1 MSMAI
6 TGKFYEAH
14 KELTLITALIL
25 TLNIKTPKET
35 NSIQEAGIILT
46 TKIAKTSQENYRPY
60 EYRCKHLQ
68 KSSKLNPMAHEKD
81 CIT

>member
-6 TGKFYEAH
+6 TGKFYEVH
-14 KELTLITALIL
+14 KELTLIL

-35 NSIQEAGIILT
+35 NSVHEAGIILT

-60 EYRCKHLQ
+60 KYRCKHLLQ
-68 KSSKLNPMAHEKD
+68 TSCKLNPMAHEKD